1 MVGEHEVPAVAAV
14 LAAVRDDVARLPAAV
29 FAWVGE
35 EVGPPAAVD
44 AVDDVVRLELVA
56 HRLSDSR
63 RSAWWV
69 PKRARPSA
77 KPGSK
82 MTSRPCRPKKVLEV
96 DIPHPRDYSVL
107 TSRRFRELLEETSSV
122 VHEEARKSFAAGEKE
137 G

>member
-1 MVGEHEVPAVAAV
+1 
-14 LAAVRDDVARLPAAV
+14 
-29 FAWVGE
+29 
-35 EVGPPAAVD
+35 
-44 AVDDVVRLELVA
+44 
-56 HRLSDSR
+56 
-63 RSAWWV
+63 
-69 PKRARPSA
+69 
-77 KPGSK
+77 